1 MKNLTKIHAG
11 EQDVYVTAETVGKR
25 YKVTSR
31 AVLLWA
37 DRGLIPSLKIG
48 TKTRRFEMSAVI
60 SALEGK
66 GGTSRA

>member
-1 MKNLTKIHAG
+1 MSQLAHVKKVVEPDIF
-11 EQDVYVTAETVGKR
+11 VTAEAVAKR

-48 TKTRRFEMSAVI
+48 TKTRRFEMAAVI
-60 SALEGK
+60 AALEG
-66 GGTSRA
+66 GNRP